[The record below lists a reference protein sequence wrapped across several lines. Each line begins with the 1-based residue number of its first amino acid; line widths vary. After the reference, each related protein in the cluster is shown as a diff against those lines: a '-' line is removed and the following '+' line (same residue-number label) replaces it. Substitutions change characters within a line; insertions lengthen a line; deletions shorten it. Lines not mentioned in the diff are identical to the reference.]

1 LAVFE
6 DFSGGDVIVKVTL
19 ALVAVEDRLFVAA
32 ETLPRVCLT
41 VLDTAEDFLSAV
53 VVVVGLIP
61 LLMPQ
66 ILSTTRNLRR
76 GETLT

>member
-1 LAVFE
+1 MAVFE
-6 DFSGGDVIVKVTL
+6 DLSGGDVIFKVTL